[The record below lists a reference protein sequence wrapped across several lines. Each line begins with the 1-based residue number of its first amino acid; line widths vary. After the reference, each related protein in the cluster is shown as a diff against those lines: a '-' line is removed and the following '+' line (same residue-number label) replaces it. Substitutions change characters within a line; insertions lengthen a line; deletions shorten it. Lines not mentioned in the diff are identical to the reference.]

1 MTEYD
6 ILINSNSLSDASRKI
21 YGNNLYINREKIK
34 KLYCKYNI
42 NWKEFFT
49 KEEIKR
55 YCLNCGKLLTSKSQK
70 KFCNRSCAA
79 TYNNKKFIKRCTTI
93 QKREYCINC
102 GKKLKKGQNK
112 YCSLSCQNKYHYI
125 EYIDKWKKGELDG
138 TQKGSQISTY
148 IRRYMFEKFNNKCQL
163 CGWGIENPFT
173 HKIPLQVHHIDGNC
187 LNNKEDNLQL
197 LCPNCHSL
205 TATFGSLNKNSKRI
219 DRRTKHYQLY
229 NR

>member
-1 MTEYD
+1 
-6 ILINSNSLSDASRKI
+6 
-21 YGNNLYINREKIK
+21 
-34 KLYCKYNI
+34 
-42 NWKEFFT
+42 
-49 KEEIKR
+49 
-55 YCLNCGKLLTSKSQK
+55 
-70 KFCNRSCAA
+70 
-79 TYNNKKFIKRCTTI
+79 
-93 QKREYCINC
+93 
-102 GKKLKKGQNK
+102 
-112 YCSLSCQNKYHYI
+112 
-125 EYIDKWKKGELDG
+125 
-138 TQKGSQISTY
+138 
-148 IRRYMFEKFNNKCQL
+148 MFEKFNNKCQL